1 MGLMPP
7 QSSCQIYLSRA
18 MGGSDDSQIQIPKT
32 IILPEFKKSQ
42 ESLVEIEVEDS
53 SALEEA
59 ESSTSETTS
68 NVPFFSGY
76 TKQKAAATGLFAFS
90 FLVGDWWWDG
100 SNGFSALIEST
111 LSVSEMPIWASDARR
126 HMYSVYGFSGI
137 LILISWALW
146 EIAPLVFFWGFAL
159 SWRGSY
165 GAGVNDEPSNPLG
178 GPEELEQ
185 RRRSGKSSYRFLIS
199 FSILL
204 FVLDCFQNMVWYGWD
219 LLAIPNIL
227 SNFGRDNIW
236 QVIAFGAVFGL
247 NPENEWSWKSWS
259 RHIRVK

>member
-1 MGLMPP
+1 MADQNWWEEKDDAPEPKSGGL
-7 QSSCQIYLSRA
+7 S
-18 MGGSDDSQIQIPKT
+18 
-32 IILPEFKKSQ
+32 E
-42 ESLVEIEVEDS
+42 EEV
-53 SALEEA
+53 
-59 ESSTSETTS
+59 ESSTSEAAS

-111 LSVSEMPIWASDARR
+111 LSVSEMPTWVPESIEHWTSEF
-126 HMYSVYGFSGI
+126 GFAGI
-137 LILISWALW
+137 LMVISWVLW
-146 EIAPLVFFWGFAL
+146 DITPLVFFCGFAL

-165 GAGVNDEPSNPLG
+165 GAEV

-204 FVLDCFQNMVWYGWD
+204 LVMDFIQYMVWMDWN
-219 LLAIPNIL
+219 LLDSVTYPTD
-227 SNFGRDNIW
+227 FFVFHFW
-236 QVIAFGAVFGL
+236 QMIAFGAVFGL
-247 NPENEWSWKSWS
+247 NPENEWIK
-259 RHIRVK
+259 